1 MYKVKSKVII
11 GLLLATVLILCGIL
25 IIHPA
30 TKPNVPSQVVA
41 SVGDLPINDVSIY
54 TFTVTNE
61 SEKECSIRLADKT
74 VTRAIVPSTAIIN
87 NTEYAVTAIA
97 PNGFA
102 NSINLEKVWLP
113 KSIKIIEPAAFM
125 NCKKLK
131 TLALS
136 AVESIG
142 TNALSRTGLEYLI
155 LPETL
160 TTVGST
166 ILRDCS
172 TPIYLRLSQEQT
184 TNWSSNWNEYNTSDI
199 MEYNST
205 YIPPVQYRYEQ
216 INISPQINP
225 VGYNS
230 RKVTA
235 EGYVVDEYQPFVTQT
250 GADIYIPAEYNGLP
264 VIGIADMAFSYNNMN
279 TITIAYSDTPI
290 QIGSYAFYCFEGST
304 ITINRD
310 VEFKSNGIDST
321 FVFSS
326 SLATTIILPDSIST
340 IEDSLFQDCENLK
353 DIHFLTPNSNLSQS
367 EEQNLASSLIS
378 TQIVSLP
385 KTVTKIGSEAF
396 TGTTQISKI
405 KIPNSVINV
414 GARVFVGWA
423 APQSIYIDYDSESA
437 LGNGWNSLWNTSCD
451 LSIIEY
457 AKPQIFSI
465 TYNLDGGVHE
475 GNPNTYTNK
484 DSFVLKDAER
494 TGYAFAGW
502 YDISGNKVTEIIK
515 GTVGDLVLDARWIA
529 NEYQIIYL
537 SNKPHN
543 ASSDV
548 LGDTDNS
555 YHYYGM
561 EEALRLNGYTLKGWI
576 FSGWKDKDG
585 RIYENGETVKNLTS
599 IHNGVIVLNA
609 QWIPQTY
616 SISYNQG
623 QPGGA
628 SNLVQGDKYVSSHT
642 YDSSFNLLPNRFTL
656 TGWTFI
662 GWKDLQNNSYTNEQE
677 IKNLTHEGTI
687 SLIAQWQPNNYTVTY
702 YNNKPNIASSQ
713 ITGNMVV
720 SNHIYDSVSQLRTN
734 TYQLRGWTFV
744 GWNSKIDGSGKTYNN
759 NESVAIMT
767 TSNNIDLYAQW
778 VQNTYSITYNSNK
791 PIHASKNITG
801 SMSKTNHVYDKSS
814 TLRANAYGL
823 QGWIFNGWNT
833 EKDGSGIAYSNTH
846 SVSTVTDEGNIEIYA
861 QWIPYTYEVEY
872 YGNGGT
878 GTMGKSTFKYD
889 TSYYLSTNA
898 FKKTGYHILQWTTES
913 NGAGT
918 TYFPNDPVKN
928 MTEVNGGKVKL
939 YVQWDPNT
947 YTIKYDPNGGTGY
960 MADSQ
965 QEYDAP
971 LKISKNQYTREYYGF
986 KGWSKTPD
994 GPVLSWISSPGSPI
1008 IDNLVESGSITL
1020 YAIWEDYYYTVRFKG
1035 YCNIC
1040 GKASNFGN
1048 SPTYTMKYNESRTKT
1063 APDSCGN
1070 SKGALTSC
1078 GADFVRWDIS
1088 SDKGKS
1094 WTDSNKSLTIK
1105 NLTSTHGEHFTIT
1118 AIYDAT
1124 GGECVAEG
1132 TMITLA
1138 DGSQK
1143 AVEKL
1148 TGNELLL
1155 VWNLKTG
1162 KFDTAPILFI
1172 DSDARKEYEVI
1183 NLYFS
1188 DGTTVKVIS
1197 EHAFW
1202 DIDLNQYVFLRNDAA
1217 KYIGHWFNKQTTDAN
1232 GNMTWTNVQLSNVVV
1247 QQEYTT
1253 AWSPVTYG
1261 HLCYYVNGMLSMPG
1275 ATEGL
1280 INIFDVDPNTMK
1292 IDETAYEKDIEKYG
1306 LFTYEEFIEIIEI
1319 PEEMFIAFN
1328 GQYLKVAI
1336 GKGLTTIDELIVLIN
1351 RYLEFM

>member
-1 MYKVKSKVII
+1 
-11 GLLLATVLILCGIL
+11 
-25 IIHPA
+25 
-30 TKPNVPSQVVA
+30 
-41 SVGDLPINDVSIY
+41 
-54 TFTVTNE
+54 
-61 SEKECSIRLADKT
+61 
-74 VTRAIVPSTAIIN
+74 
-87 NTEYAVTAIA
+87 
-97 PNGFA
+97 
-102 NSINLEKVWLP
+102 
-113 KSIKIIEPAAFM
+113 
-125 NCKKLK
+125 
-131 TLALS
+131 
-136 AVESIG
+136 
-142 TNALSRTGLEYLI
+142 
-155 LPETL
+155 
-160 TTVGST
+160 
-166 ILRDCS
+166 
-172 TPIYLRLSQEQT
+172 
-184 TNWSSNWNEYNTSDI
+184 
-199 MEYNST
+199 
-205 YIPPVQYRYEQ
+205 
-216 INISPQINP
+216 
-225 VGYNS
+225 
-230 RKVTA
+230 
-235 EGYVVDEYQPFVTQT
+235 
-250 GADIYIPAEYNGLP
+250 
-264 VIGIADMAFSYNNMN
+264 
-279 TITIAYSDTPI
+279 
-290 QIGSYAFYCFEGST
+290 
-304 ITINRD
+304 
-310 VEFKSNGIDST
+310 
-321 FVFSS
+321 
-326 SLATTIILPDSIST
+326 
-340 IEDSLFQDCENLK
+340 
-353 DIHFLTPNSNLSQS
+353 
-367 EEQNLASSLIS
+367 
-378 TQIVSLP
+378 
-385 KTVTKIGSEAF
+385 
-396 TGTTQISKI
+396 
-405 KIPNSVINV
+405 
-414 GARVFVGWA
+414 
-423 APQSIYIDYDSESA
+423 
-437 LGNGWNSLWNTSCD
+437 
-451 LSIIEY
+451 
-457 AKPQIFSI
+457 
-465 TYNLDGGVHE
+465 
-475 GNPNTYTNK
+475 
-484 DSFVLKDAER
+484 
-494 TGYAFAGW
+494 
-502 YDISGNKVTEIIK
+502 
-515 GTVGDLVLDARWIA
+515 
-529 NEYQIIYL
+529 
-537 SNKPHN
+537 
-543 ASSDV
+543 
-548 LGDTDNS
+548 
-555 YHYYGM
+555 
-561 EEALRLNGYTLKGWI
+561 
-576 FSGWKDKDG
+576 
-585 RIYENGETVKNLTS
+585 
-599 IHNGVIVLNA
+599 
-609 QWIPQTY
+609 
-616 SISYNQG
+616 
-623 QPGGA
+623 
-628 SNLVQGDKYVSSHT
+628 
-642 YDSSFNLLPNRFTL
+642 
-656 TGWTFI
+656 
-662 GWKDLQNNSYTNEQE
+662 
-677 IKNLTHEGTI
+677 
-687 SLIAQWQPNNYTVTY
+687 
-702 YNNKPNIASSQ
+702 
-713 ITGNMVV
+713 MVV

-1292 IDETAYEKDIEKYG
+1292 IDETAYEKDMEKYG